1 MRRRADQ
8 VRWIESTA
16 GEGVAAQRPRSL
28 RVSRLLAAAD
38 ETARRHPAAVAAAL
52 FCGGLATGTWLGLAR
67 TRGRGEEV
75 AARNGADGS
84 PTAHAARTVTA
95 SETGPRIESVPA
107 PAPARTAATSGVVRL
122 RNPIGSPSVL
132 QP

>member
-1 MRRRADQ
+1 MGRRADQ

-16 GEGVAAQRPRSL
+16 GEGAAARRPRSL

-38 ETARRHPAAVAAAL
+38 QKARRHPAAVAAAL

-67 TRGRGEEV
+67 TRGRAEEL
-75 AARNGADGS
+75 APQGGADRS
-84 PTAHAARTVTA
+84 PAAPEARRLAAIETV
-95 SETGPRIESVPA
+95 PDA
-107 PAPARTAATSGVVRL
+107 PTTSGPSRPGVARL

>member
-1 MRRRADQ
+1 MGRRADRI
-8 VRWIESTA
+8 RWIESTA
-16 GEGVAAQRPRSL
+16 AEGAAARRPGSL

-67 TRGRGEEV
+67 TRGRGEEL
-75 AARNGADGS
+75 APRGGEERSHSAPEARRAPATETVSDS
-84 PTAHAARTVTA
+84 ALAR
-95 SETGPRIESVPA
+95 SPA
-107 PAPARTAATSGVVRL
+107 PRGVARL

>member
-1 MRRRADQ
+1 MGRDADR

-16 GEGVAAQRPRSL
+16 GEGTAARRPGSL

-67 TRGRGEEV
+67 TRGRGEEL
-75 AARNGADGS
+75 APPGGADRS
-84 PTAHAARTVTA
+84 PVAPQARRAPETQAVPDPALARSPAAM
-95 SETGPRIESVPA
+95 
-107 PAPARTAATSGVVRL
+107 GVARL

>member
-1 MRRRADQ
+1 MSRRADHA
-8 VRWIESTA
+8 RWIEATA
-16 GEGVAAQRPRSL
+16 GEGVAARRPGSL

-67 TRGRGEEV
+67 TRARGEEL
-75 AARNGADGS
+75 APRDGADRS
-84 PTAHAARTVTA
+84 PAAPERRGTTAT
-95 SETGPRIESVPA
+95 ESVPG
-107 PAPARTAATSGVVRL
+107 PATTRTAAAPGVVRL

>member
-1 MRRRADQ
+1 MDRRADRA
-8 VRWIESTA
+8 RWIESAA
-16 GEGVAAQRPRSL
+16 GEGAAARRPGSL

-67 TRGRGEEV
+67 TRVREE
-75 AARNGADGS
+75 
-84 PTAHAARTVTA
+84 
-95 SETGPRIESVPA
+95 EPA
-107 PAPARTAATSGVVRL
+107 PPGGGDRAPVATEPRPAAATAPDAAPVRSPARPGVARL

>member
-1 MRRRADQ
+1 MTRRAD
-8 VRWIESTA
+8 RAHWIESTA
-16 GEGVAAQRPRSL
+16 GDGAAARRPASL

-67 TRGRGEEV
+67 TRGADRSPDLPAELPVPGAPVTEM
-75 AARNGADGS
+75 AADA
-84 PTAHAARTVTA
+84 
-95 SETGPRIESVPA
+95 
-107 PAPARTAATSGVVRL
+107 APARRPAATGVARL

>member
-1 MRRRADQ
+1 MGRRDDR

-16 GEGVAAQRPRSL
+16 GEGAAARRPGSL

-52 FCGGLATGTWLGLAR
+52 FCGGLATGTWLGLVR
-67 TRGRGEEV
+67 TRGRGEEL
-75 AARNGADGS
+75 APWGGADRS
-84 PTAHAARTVTA
+84 PVAPKARRDPHAVHD
-95 SETGPRIESVPA
+95 
-107 PAPARTAATSGVVRL
+107 PAPARLPAAPSVARL